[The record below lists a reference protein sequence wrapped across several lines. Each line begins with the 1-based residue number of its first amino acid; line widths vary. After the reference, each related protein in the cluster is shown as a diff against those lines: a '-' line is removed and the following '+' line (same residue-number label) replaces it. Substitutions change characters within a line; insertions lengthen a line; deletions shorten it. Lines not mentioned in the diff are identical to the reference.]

1 MTRGVLPGKPQRFR
15 EPPASE
21 PQKVKP
27 QRPRQE
33 PVADR
38 SSKQQRKRA
47 RREKEDG
54 STRQPSAASQGATDA
69 GSAQMPPN
77 EPRPQSARRQMPL
90 GLSRSVSQ
98 NRSMP
103 KNHED
108 RTVSKT
114 APASAPKGAGRRAAA
129 EAAIQQEGFN
139 IEFSFR
145 KAGPLMM
152 ELDKNLVVAKVS
164 PGDDYVEIVKH
175 VIIVTWRKYVFSR

>member
-47 RREKEDG
+47 RREKEDDF
-54 STRQPSAASQGATDA
+54 TRQRSAASQGATDA
-69 GSAQMPPN
+69 GSAQMPQMPPN

-108 RTVSKT
+108 RTASKT

-129 EAAIQQEGFN
+129 EAAVQQEGFN

-164 PGDDYVEIVKH
+164 PGDDYV
-175 VIIVTWRKYVFSR
+175 